1 MALYSSDVCYPEY
14 QEAYF
19 YYLFG
24 AKEMGCVGVI
34 DFATEKPIIFAPKL
48 DRIYEIWM
56 TLHSAEDLSK
66 TYDMDV
72 RDLADLA
79 DYINKERKPETIYLN
94 KGVNSDS
101 GLTPKLPD
109 LSQLQLSSE
118 IDINVT
124 RMHDIAAESRVIK
137 NDEEINAMRWA
148 S

>member
-1 MALYSSDVCYPEY
+1 
-14 QEAYF
+14 
-19 YYLFG
+19 
-24 AKEMGCVGVI
+24 
-34 DFATEKPIIFAPKL
+34 
-48 DRIYEIWM
+48 M

-66 TYDMDV
+66 TYDMEV

-118 IDINVT
+118 IDINST

-137 NDEEINAMRWA
+137 NDEEIDAMRWA